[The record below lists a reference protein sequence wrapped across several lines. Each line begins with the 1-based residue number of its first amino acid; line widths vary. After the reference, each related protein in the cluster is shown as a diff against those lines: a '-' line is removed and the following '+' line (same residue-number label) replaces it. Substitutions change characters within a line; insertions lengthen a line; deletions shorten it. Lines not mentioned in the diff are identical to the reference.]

1 MFFVVV
7 LGLGFFSFPLC
18 TNVFS
23 QNKMLMLTFMQS
35 ATLLQKGFKI
45 LCYQTEI
52 IMKWNVLR
60 KMNTMQIT
68 QKTI

>member
-1 MFFVVV
+1 
-7 LGLGFFSFPLC
+7 
-18 TNVFS
+18 
-23 QNKMLMLTFMQS
+23 MQS